1 MTGKQLHGVCRNI
14 GMKFD
19 LSEIAQITKG
29 KLIGEDKTLLGLS
42 TDTRDMQQGSLFV
55 ALVGEKFDPH
65 ELILAGKAR
74 HAGGLLVER
83 ELDVASPQVVVRSTY
98 VALQDLSKAWREKFR
113 IPVIGITGSNGKTS
127 VKELTRKILETQGEV
142 LATKGNLNNH
152 IGVPLTL
159 LGLNEHHRYAVIE
172 MGANHAGE
180 IASLAQIAKPDI
192 GIVHNIGPAH
202 LEGFGSLEGVAR
214 AKAELY
220 RFMNPKGIAVVNA
233 DEPYRPLWQHDIG
246 KRKQISFGIHQNADV
261 FAETDDLNL
270 IKISTPAGEI
280 HVELK
285 LSGQHAVYNA
295 LAATAVCM
303 GLGIDLEDIRT
314 GIESLQPV
322 PGRLVRIKGIR
333 GASILDDTYNA
344 NPASLSVALDV
355 QARELGA
362 HWLVLGDM
370 GELGGESI
378 ALHRKAGIMAK
389 KSGVVR
395 LLGLGQLVVH
405 AVEAFGDGAEHLKSH
420 TAVIEVLQQ
429 DLNDQVCVLLKGSR
443 AMHLEKVVEGIRAHA
458 NLGGT
463 CTEHAA

>member
-1 MTGKQLHGVCRNI
+1 MIGKRLHGVCRSTR
-14 GMKFD
+14 MKLD
-19 LSEIAQITKG
+19 LSEIARITDG
-29 KLIGEDKTLLGLS
+29 KHIGENKTLLGIS
-42 TDTRDMQQGSLFV
+42 TDTRDMQQGNLFA
-55 ALVGEKFDPH
+55 ALVGERFDPH
-65 ELILAGKAR
+65 ELILAGKAG

-83 ELDVASPQVVVRSTY
+83 ELDIAKPQVVVRSTH
-98 VALQDLSKAWREKFR
+98 VALQSLAKAWREKFK

-127 VKELTRKILETQGEV
+127 VKELTRQILETQGEV

-159 LGLNEHHRYAVIE
+159 LELNESHRFAVIE

-180 IASLAQIAKPDI
+180 IASLTQIAKPDI

-220 RFMNPKGIAVVNA
+220 RFMNPEGIAVVNA
-233 DEPYRPLWQHDIG
+233 DEPYRPLWLHDIG
-246 KRKQISFGIHQNADV
+246 TRKQISFGIRQNADV

-280 HVELK
+280 HAELK
-285 LSGQHAVYNA
+285 LLGQHAVYNA
-295 LAATAVCM
+295 LAATAVCT
-303 GLGIDLEDIRT
+303 GLGVELEDIRA

-322 PGRLVRIKGIR
+322 PGRLVRIKGIC
-333 GASILDDTYNA
+333 GASVLDDSYNA

-355 QARELGA
+355 QAREPGA

-370 GELGGESI
+370 GELGAESM

-405 AVEAFGDGAEHLKSH
+405 AVDAFGDGAEHFKSH
-420 TAVIEVLQQ
+420 LEVVEALQQ
-429 DLNDQVCVLLKGSR
+429 DLNDQVCVLVKGSR
-443 AMHLEKVVEGIRAHA
+443 AMRMEKVVEGIRAHVD
-458 NLGGT
+458 LGGT